1 MQIHLI
7 SFVIFPNN
15 RTFGMVMTLYSCITP
30 IAQMSRKRYYLRAD
44 LKLVVSDCCLESINV
59 STGVSVVNI
68 RLLHCSTS
76 DNITFLRY
84 SFI

>member
-1 MQIHLI
+1 MQLYLI
-7 SFVIFPNN
+7 SLVTFPNN
-15 RTFGMVMTLYSCITP
+15 RSFGMVMTLYSCITP

-44 LKLVVSDCCLESINV
+44 LKLVVSDCCLVSINV
-59 STGVSVVNI
+59 ATGVSVVNI
-68 RLLHCSTS
+68 RLLLSSTS